1 MEDPKGEKLNL
12 VIHNFGRD
20 GGRSSYP
27 LKAGINIIKAKNKG
41 LGYIEYF
48 TPNYKKAPKVRLSI
62 PSGKVNGVFVGGVS
76 KNSDWKKM
84 LENSPRRWWTS
95 LAAACTW
102 CIRWRN
108 SRNSARTRG
117 RN

>member
-1 MEDPKGEKLNL
+1 MGDPKDEKLSL
-12 VIHNFGRD
+12 VIQNFGRG

-27 LKAGINIIKAKNKG
+27 LKAGVNIFKAKNKG

-48 TPNYKKAPKVRLSI
+48 TPNYKKAGKVKVSI
-62 PSGKVNGVFVGGVS
+62 PSGKVNGVFVGGVH

-84 LENSPRRWWTS
+84 LENSPTEV
-95 LAAACTW
+95 
-102 CIRWRN
+102 IDIVG
-108 SRNSARTRG
+108 SRVHLVYPVEELRQVCRTRV